1 MFNIF
6 FYSGYYTAEANF
18 AHAVFLILLCSSLL
32 SIRMKRAYPNMRARP
47 HDIIL
52 FVRDKQTSR
61 DRGVFEWNATKKY
74 AERLRCA
81 FRSTLLKLGPSE

>member
-1 MFNIF
+1 
-6 FYSGYYTAEANF
+6 
-18 AHAVFLILLCSSLL
+18 
-32 SIRMKRAYPNMRARP
+32 MRARP